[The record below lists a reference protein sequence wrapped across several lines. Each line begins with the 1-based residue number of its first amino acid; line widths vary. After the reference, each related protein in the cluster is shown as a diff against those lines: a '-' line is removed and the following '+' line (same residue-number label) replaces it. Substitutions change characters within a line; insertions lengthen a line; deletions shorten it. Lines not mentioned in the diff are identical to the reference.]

1 MIIKGLV
8 DEDFVNY
15 KLPSMFVIF
24 PFCTFKCEKE
34 CGKSCCQN
42 SEIAKLPLIK
52 IDVKEIVDRYIRNP
66 ISKAIV
72 FGGLEPFDSFEEMLD
87 LIKEFRKFMNDDIV
101 IYTGYNKH
109 EITSQLNL
117 LYPFGNIIIKYGRYI
132 PDRESSESLL
142 LGVKLASDNQYA
154 ERLC

>member
-24 PFCTFKCEKE
+24 PYCTFKCEKE
-34 CGKSCCQN
+34 CGKPCCQN

-52 IDVKEIVDRYIRNP
+52 IDAKDIVDRYIKNP

-87 LIKEFRKFMNDDIV
+87 LVKEFRKFMHDDIV

-117 LYPFGNIIIKYGRYI
+117 LCPFGNIIIKYGRYI
-132 PDRESSESLL
+132 PDREHSESLL